1 MEVKLII
8 SRLDYLDKP
17 KVKVFIDEE
26 YAFWLYEKEIIQYHI
41 KEGEE
46 ITSQIHEVILRDII
60 LHRAKNKAVAILK
73 FMDRTEYEIMK
84 KLSDAGYPEGI
95 VCQVLAYLNEYRYI
109 DDDKYAATYVRIK
122 KNTKSKRVI
131 KMEMK
136 QKGIKKDIIDRVLS
150 LEYENEEL
158 EDPELLAIKKAIEKK
173 HIDPSNLSKEEK
185 QKVLASLYRKGF
197 EIDKIIRIL
206 M

>member
-1 MEVKLII
+1 MII
-8 SRLDYLDKP
+8 SSLDYLDKT
-17 KVKVFIDEE
+17 KIKVFIDEE
-26 YAFWLYEKEIIQYHI
+26 YAFWLYEKEIIQYQI

-46 ITSQIHEVILRDII
+46 ITSQIQEVILRDII
-60 LHRAKNKAVAILK
+60 LHRAKLKAVGILK

-95 VCQVLAYLNEYRYI
+95 VRQVLAYLNDYRYI
-109 DDDKYAATYVRIK
+109 DDDKYAAAYVRIK

-131 KMEMK
+131 KMELK

-150 LEYENEEL
+150 SEYENEES

-173 HIDPSNLSKEEK
+173 HIDPSSLSKEEK
-185 QKVLASLYRKGF
+185 QKVLSSLYRKGF
-197 EIDKIIRIL
+197 EIDKINRIL
-206 M
+206 L